1 MKNKNLDIIQIY
13 RGIAALMVCIF
24 HFWIHMSHF
33 FNDSFSTIR
42 KITAIGSYGVD
53 FFFVLSGFIISYSYV
68 NKDITI
74 KKYISNRYLRIFLPY
89 IPLGIIF
96 GLGYTF
102 FPNLSFVGVNFSWF
116 ATLTLIPVGKT
127 SLVVAWSLM
136 HEILFY
142 FIFIIAIINY
152 KKYNYFLIIWS
163 FLIIIYNF
171 YLQKSLIDSDILNL
185 TSINSLDFFISKFFH
200 LYNFEFILGYF
211 CYLFLDYFKN
221 KKLTIFLALFLFI
234 GFVISYYL
242 NLHSI
247 ILKTLYSLFSFWLII
262 IAYQN
267 RENLISKNNFFMKMG
282 NYSYSLYLL
291 HVPVQVVFFRI
302 FPHFNIYITFFTGIF
317 IILICSYI
325 YCEIFE
331 KKLLYYFKSKLKI

>member
-33 FNDSFSTIR
+33 YNNSFSSIR

-74 KKYISNRYLRIFLPY
+74 KKYLANRYLRIFLPY

-102 FPNLSFVGVNFSWF
+102 FPNLSFEDVNFNWI
-116 ATLTLIPVGKT
+116 ATLTLIPIGTT

-136 HEILFY
+136 HEIIFY

-171 YLQKSLIDSDILNL
+171 YLQKSLIESEFLNL
-185 TSINSLDFFISKFFH
+185 TSIESLDFFISKFLH
-200 LYNFEFILGYF
+200 LYNFEFILGYI

-221 KKLTIFLALFLFI
+221 KKIVIALAILFLSLFI
-234 GFVISYYL
+234 IFYYIDFNKL
-242 NLHSI
+242 

-267 RENLISKNNFFMKMG
+267 KEILFSKNNFFMKMG

-291 HVPVQVVFFRI
+291 HIPVQIVFFRI
-302 FPHFNIYITFFTGIF
+302 FPHFNIFVTFFTGIF

-331 KKLLYYFKSKLKI
+331 KKLLYYFKNKLKI

>member
-1 MKNKNLDIIQIY
+1 MKNKNLDIIQVY
-13 RGIAALMVCIF
+13 RGIAALMVAIF

-33 FNDSFSTIR
+33 FNDSFSSIR
-42 KITAIGSYGVD
+42 FITSIGAFGVD
-53 FFFVLSGFIISYSYV
+53 FFFVLSGFIISFSYV
-68 NKDITI
+68 NKEITI
-74 KKYISNRYLRIFLPY
+74 KKYLSNRYLRIFLPY

-102 FPNLSFVGVNFSWF
+102 FPNLSFEGVSFNWF
-116 ATLTLIPVGKT
+116 ATLTLIPVGTT

-163 FLIIIYNF
+163 FLIIIYNYF
-171 YLQKSLIDSDILNL
+171 LQKNLIDSEILNL
-185 TSINSLDFFISKFFH
+185 TSIDSLDFFISKFFH
-200 LYNFEFILGYF
+200 LYNFEFILGYI
-211 CYLFLDYFKN
+211 CYLSLDYFKN
-221 KKLTIFLALFLFI
+221 KKFTIFLAVFLFI

-242 NLHSI
+242 DLHFI

-262 IAYQN
+262 IAYQYKDII
-267 RENLISKNNFFMKMG
+267 ISKNNFFMKMG

-291 HVPVQVVFFRI
+291 HIPIQIVFFRI
-302 FPHFNIYITFFTGIF
+302 FPHFNVWVTFFVGIF
-317 IILICSYI
+317 LLLFCSFI
-325 YCEIFE
+325 YSEIFE
-331 KKLLYYFKSKLKI
+331 KKLLFYFKSKLKI

>member
-13 RGIAALMVCIF
+13 RGIAALMVAIF

-33 FNDSFSTIR
+33 FNDSFSYVR
-42 KITAIGSYGVD
+42 KITAIGSFGVD

-68 NKDITI
+68 NKDISI

-96 GLGYTF
+96 GLGYTL
-102 FPNLSFVGVNFSWF
+102 FPNLSFADIEFNWI
-116 ATLTLIPVGKT
+116 ATLTLIPVGST

-163 FLIIIYNF
+163 IFIILYNIYDFKTNF
-171 YLQKSLIDSDILNL
+171 YN
-185 TSINSLDFFISKFFH
+185 LDFFISKLLH
-200 LYNFEFILGYF
+200 LYNFEFMLGYI
-211 CYLFLDYFKN
+211 CFLTINYFKN
-221 KKLTIFLALFLFI
+221 KRYTFIFAILFIIIFL
-234 GFVISYYL
+234 FVYFYHY
-242 NLHSI
+242 NI
-247 ILKTLYSLFSFWLII
+247 ITLKIIFSFFSFWLII
-262 IAYQN
+262 LAYQYN
-267 RENLISKNNFFMKMG
+267 NISISNNNFFMQMG

-291 HVPVQVVFFRI
+291 HIPVQIVFFRI
-302 FPHFNIYITFFTGIF
+302 FPHINIFLTFFVGIGL
-317 IILICSYI
+317 ILICSYI
-325 YCEIFE
+325 YSQIFE
-331 KKLLYYFKSKLKI
+331 KKLLFYIKKILKI